1 MRHTNQAEIS
11 DREGFKDIPSLHILL
26 ILHRRL
32 DEVLITNIVR
42 ETPHRLH
49 IVDTPEMIQHSLD
62 LQAFDLA
69 LICDNDCQRANE
81 FVRII
86 TTHPKGKDLV
96 LIGINPE
103 KDEETQTGH
112 FDFQTTCTLHA
123 PITAHKLSS
132 ILNYY
137 AEKLNSES

>member
-1 MRHTNQAEIS
+1 MRHANQAEVF
-11 DREGFKDIPSLHILL
+11 DHDGFKETPGLHILL

-32 DEVLITNIVR
+32 DEVLITNIIR

-49 IVDTPEMIQHSLD
+49 VVDTPEMIRSSLD

-69 LICDNDCQRANE
+69 LICDNDCERANQ

-86 TTHPKGKDLV
+86 TAHPKGKNLV

-103 KDEETQTGH
+103 KDEETQMGL
-112 FDFQTTCTLHA
+112 FDFMTTCTLHA
-123 PITAHKLSS
+123 PITTQKLSS

>member
-1 MRHTNQAEIS
+1 MRQTHQAEIS
-11 DREGFKDIPSLHILL
+11 DRDSFKEIPSLHILL

-49 IVDTPEMIQHSLD
+49 IVDTPEMIQRSLD
-62 LQAFDLA
+62 LQSFDLG
-69 LICDNDCQRANE
+69 LICDNDCERANE
-81 FVRII
+81 FVEII
-86 TTHPKGKDLV
+86 KSHPKGGDLI

-103 KDEETQTGH
+103 KDEDIQTGL
-112 FDFQTTCTLHA
+112 FDFKTACTLHA
-123 PITAHKLSS
+123 PITTYKLSS

-137 AEKLNSES
+137 AEKIISEN